1 VVRLRLKRLGRKN
14 RPHYRIAAFDAH
26 APRDGKSL
34 DEGLGAYDPLEPDNA
49 KKVTLN
55 RERIVAW
62 LDKGA
67 QPTAAVAAILKK
79 NGIYTKH

>member
-26 APRDGKSL
+26 SPRDGRAL
-34 DEGLGAYDPLEPDNA
+34 DEALGCYDPLEPDNS

-67 QPTAAVAAILKK
+67 QPTAAVAAILRK
-79 NGIYTKH
+79 NGIYAKH

>member
-1 VVRLRLKRLGRKN
+1 MVRLRLKRLGRKN
-14 RPHYRIAAFDAH
+14 RPYYRLAAFDGH
-26 APRDGKSL
+26 APRDGRTL
-34 DEGLGAYDPLEPDNA
+34 DEDLGIYDPLEPDNS

-67 QPTAAVAAILKK
+67 QPTRAVAGILKK
-79 NGIYTKH
+79 NGIYARH

>member
-1 VVRLRLKRLGRKN
+1 MVRIRLKRLGRTN
-14 RPHYRIAAFDAH
+14 RPFYRIAAFDSH
-26 APRDGKSL
+26 APRDGRAI
-34 DEGLGAYDPLEPDNA
+34 DENLGRYDPLEPDNS

-79 NGIYTKH
+79 NGIYTKQ

>member
-1 VVRLRLKRLGRKN
+1 MVRLRLKRLGRKN
-14 RPHYRIAAFDAH
+14 RPYYRIAAFDARS
-26 APRDGKSL
+26 PRDGRAL
-34 DEGLGAYDPLEPDNA
+34 DEDLGRYDPLEPDNS

-79 NGIYTKH
+79 NGIYA